1 MLTGPALDNLAAG
14 VARACRSGLDPDALR
29 GEVLPR
35 LRKAVPVDALW
46 WAAADPATLLFT
58 RSYREELPEES
69 GPYFVE
75 NEFLRQDVNKWT
87 DLARDPAG
95 VRTLMQATGGRPAGS
110 DRYRGIFAPL
120 GLQDELR
127 AVLRVR
133 GVCWGYIC
141 LHREVASARFSAAEA
156 RFVQQIAPHIAEG
169 IRMGLLRQDCDLES
183 PMDGPGL
190 VLLAADGAVA
200 GMNQAAGRWLEELGG
215 RSDGSDLPIEISA
228 LATRLRH
235 LDAAEPALP
244 RLRARTRSGRWAVLH
259 ASWMN
264 SEAADTIAVI
274 VEEAAPAD
282 VAPMIMTAYGLTSRE
297 KTITGLVC
305 QGLSTRQISDRL
317 HLTTDT
323 VQDHLKS
330 VFDRTGV
337 HSRGELVATI
347 LRQDYL
353 PHAMAGDPLNQVWRL
368 HPGTSQGPAPPVAAS
383 PAPKGG
389 INTTEIG
396 GRTRYQWRST
406 GEHLTGSAGL
416 RDAARHGDTDE

>member
-1 MLTGPALDNLAAG
+1 MLTGPVLDNLAAG
-14 VARACRSGLDPDALR
+14 IARACRSGLDPDALR
-29 GEVLPR
+29 AEVLPR
-35 LRKAVPVDALW
+35 LRKVVPVDALW

-110 DRYRGIFAPL
+110 DRYRDIFAPL

-183 PMDGPGL
+183 PTDGPGL

-200 GMNQAAGRWLEELGG
+200 GMNQAAERWLEELGG
-215 RSDGSDLPIEISA
+215 QPDGSELPIEISA

-235 LDAAEPALP
+235 LKDLEPALP
-244 RLRARTRSGRWAVLH
+244 RLRVRTRSSRWAVVH
-259 ASWMN
+259 ASWL
-264 SEAADTIAVI
+264 STHAEDTIAVI
-274 VEEAAPAD
+274 IEEAAPAE
-282 VAPMIMTAYGLTSRE
+282 VAPLIMTA
-297 KTITGLVC
+297 
-305 QGLSTRQISDRL
+305 
-317 HLTTDT
+317 
-323 VQDHLKS
+323 
-330 VFDRTGV
+330 
-337 HSRGELVATI
+337 
-347 LRQDYL
+347 
-353 PHAMAGDPLNQVWRL
+353 
-368 HPGTSQGPAPPVAAS
+368 
-383 PAPKGG
+383 
-389 INTTEIG
+389 
-396 GRTRYQWRST
+396 
-406 GEHLTGSAGL
+406 
-416 RDAARHGDTDE
+416 